1 VKELDYELI
10 KIVKDLAGIIYR
22 ELPRDL
28 GETRK
33 KEIAQKIAIEL
44 TNKICKP
51 APDLNR
57 LYTEIEYSLWLEYDV
72 LLSNG
77 SRRKLF
83 ELLNSN
89 EVARRR
95 F

>member
-1 VKELDYELI
+1 MDYELI
-10 KIVKDLAGIIYR
+10 EIVKDLAGIIYH
-22 ELPRDL
+22 ELPSDL
-28 GETRK
+28 EETRRR
-33 KEIAQKIAIEL
+33 EIAQKIAIEL

-51 APDLNR
+51 VLDLNK
-57 LYTEIEYSLWLEYDV
+57 LHAEIEYSLWLEYDL

-89 EVARRR
+89 GVARRR